1 MPDPVRSRRAS
12 RLHAWTPSPAALHK
26 FSNTEL
32 RSFGAGVL
40 NACPLTLAIPAVAR
54 KVSRRLAKKKR
65 NLGSVQFTS
74 DTSDTEPDW
83 DDLPEIEIRPS
94 PSWTN
99 TPSLSVLDVGMAIP
113 NEPRG
118 GGGGRSRPQ
127 SVMGG
132 PVSAMLHRPSLGGNT
147 RTVSQN
153 STGSDSCPTG
163 NAGGNIYGQ
172 EKPLASGNGV
182 ALSIM
187 LAEPVLFLQGY
198 DQSELA
204 NSTTTMLRGSFHLR
218 VSKAAKIKAI
228 TLNFRGRAETE
239 WPEGP

>member
-1 MPDPVRSRRAS
+1 MPDPVRSRRPS
-12 RLHAWTPSPAALHK
+12 RLHAWTSSSAALHK

-32 RSFGAGVL
+32 RNFGAGVL

-54 KVSRRLAKKKR
+54 KVSSRLAKKKQR

-74 DTSDTEPDW
+74 DNSDTEPDW
-83 DDLPEIEIRPS
+83 DELPEIEVRPS

-99 TPSLSVLDVGMAIP
+99 TPSLSVLDVGMATP
-113 NEPRG
+113 NEPR

-127 SVMGG
+127 SMMG
-132 PVSAMLHRPSLGGNT
+132 VLHRPSSAGNT
-147 RTVSQN
+147 PTVSQN
-153 STGSDSCPTG
+153 STGSDSCSAGNTG
-163 NAGGNIYGQ
+163 GVTYGQ

-239 WPEGP
+239 WPEGS